1 MIKSLLPILG
11 LCVSLLV
18 WIVFRPVVL
27 APSVSIDTAEM
38 AIARHGGISASVE
51 RISVNFSLLMEAG
64 SPIRSKPA
72 DELLF
77 FSFGDQLALGLAI
90 DRETR
95 LITRIETS
103 RDVMVVPKGESTWDS
118 VDSFTIDHRSWLIW
132 IPILITLVSTYP
144 LIKWRKIKS
153 RKIKSRNKITKS

>member
-1 MIKSLLPILG
+1 MSKSLLPLLG
-11 LCVSLLV
+11 LCGSLLV

-38 AIARHGGISASVE
+38 AIARHGGMSASVE
-51 RISVNFSLLMEAG
+51 RISVNFSLLAEAG
-64 SPIRSKPA
+64 SPIQSKPV

-77 FSFGDQLALGLAI
+77 FSFGDQQALGLAI

-103 RDVMVVPKGESTWDS
+103 RDVMVMPKGGSTWDS
-118 VDSFTIDHRSWLIW
+118 VDSFTVDHRSWLIW
-132 IPILITLVSTYP
+132 IPILMTLISTYP
-144 LIKWRKIKS
+144 LVR
-153 RKIKSRNKITKS
+153 SRNKIAKS